1 MESKHTPG
9 TLHAHGEQI
18 DVIYVDGH
26 ERHYILAR
34 ALDHYDDYSKL
45 GIDHDT
51 MMANAARLAACWN
64 ACVGINPAA
73 VPKLLAVVEDLCRK
87 HPGGS
92 IAFSLG
98 LLLERA
104 ETALVEALAGQE
116 PQDGQGTPQESP
128 VTDDRPEIDP
138 GAAE

>member
-64 ACVGINPAA
+64 GCRAIPNPAA
-73 VPKLLAVVEDLCRK
+73 VPKLLAAVENAVA
-87 HPGGS
+87 S
-92 IAFSLG
+92 IAVAMMPVTGTDVASARDVLAITKDG
-98 LLLERA
+98 LK
-104 ETALVEALAGQE
+104 VALAE
-116 PQDGQGTPQESP
+116 ARSE
-128 VTDDRPEIDP
+128 RPETPRRD
-138 GAAE
+138 G